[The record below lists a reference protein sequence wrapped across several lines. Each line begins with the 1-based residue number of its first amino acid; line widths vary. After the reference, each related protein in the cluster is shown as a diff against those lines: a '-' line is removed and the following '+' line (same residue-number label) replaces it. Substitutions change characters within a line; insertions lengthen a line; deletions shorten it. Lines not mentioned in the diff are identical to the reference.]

1 MTLGETR
8 AEFFGRIRRA
18 LPGTAVP
25 PAEGPDL
32 SPARLASRDDDL
44 VELFLRNAASVG
56 MQARRVEEAE
66 LPAAI
71 VELLRD
77 LGNTEARSVALGV
90 VSARDR
96 GIVES
101 AVAQAG
107 CAIASREPDAL
118 FDADIGITDVHAA
131 LAETGTLVLHAR
143 QEQARGVSLV
153 PPVHVAIVR
162 PRYILPDLLD
172 YAAQVDAAASPPPSC
187 TVLVTGPSKTADIEG
202 ELIRGVHGPAEVH
215 VWVVAE
221 S

>member
-18 LPGTAVP
+18 LAGTAVP

-44 VELFLRNAASVG
+44 VELFLRNAVSVG
-56 MQARRVEEAE
+56 MEARRVEEAK

-71 VELLRD
+71 VELLRN
-77 LGNTEARSVALGV
+77 LEARSVALGV

-143 QEQARGVSLV
+143 QEQARSVSLV